1 MLELPM
7 RWYRECMASHSVCAP
22 PDPTFRPTR
31 LIEINNENSVKL
43 VITKNE
49 DVHEPYVAFSHCWGK
64 AKTLKLIQE
73 NLLQLQSWFSDSE
86 LPTSYKEA
94 LLVCRSM
101 GFRYIWIDSLCIIQ
115 DSSEDWQD
123 EALVMKDVY
132 RNSTMNL
139 CATAAAENS
148 GASFQSRDIS
158 LVAPL
163 VLNDWMNDG
172 DRTRRWCIN
181 NIQDMLNREIRESP
195 LVSRAWVFQEQ
206 YLSRKI
212 LHMADSQFWWKCREK
227 LACETHPAGFPD
239 PFGSLI
245 SPEISADS
253 RNSVRSELLRDM
265 NWYKLG
271 EEYTYCNLTFAT
283 DKLVA
288 FAGVAQNKRREFGGD
303 QYVAGMWRSQMPLAL
318 CWKRDDR
325 RCYRT
330 KEYTAP
336 TWSWASMVGAIEVPL
351 IHSDICLEGGRG
363 SNMKLPIE
371 IHCDV
376 IDIRIDL
383 KDSRYDTGQMSSGQ
397 LDLNAHLIGPV
408 DFDAESTAEGII
420 KLSCTG
426 RSSVALEIPTK
437 WGEDAYENIIADE
450 VRRDGSSWLTS
461 FSDTSDEEQ
470 PAPTNDAEVS
480 DNRGIAEHG
489 EAEKAK
495 TPDLQDSN
503 DDLTPAFLVPV
514 ARFSVHEIPEWCV
527 DNPWLIGKDPYTPA
541 DIGIVVLRE
550 QCRNG
555 FKYYRTGYFSHL
567 CIPDK
572 VLEAFPRQ
580 TITIH

>member
-49 DVHEPYVAFSHCWGK
+49 DVHEPYVAFSHCWSK

-73 NLLQLQSWFSDSE
+73 NLLQLQSWFSDPK

-101 GFRYIWIDSLCIIQ
+101 GFRYIWIDSLYIIQ
-115 DSSEDWQD
+115 DSSDWQD
-123 EALVMKDVY
+123 EALIMKDVY

-163 VLNDWMNDG
+163 ILNDWMDDG
-172 DRTRRWCIN
+172 DRTRRWCIT

-206 YLSRKI
+206 YLSRRI
-212 LHMADSQFWWKCREK
+212 LHMAESQFWWKCQEK
-227 LACETHPAGFPD
+227 SRCETHPAGFPD
-239 PFGSLI
+239 PFGSRV
-245 SPEISADS
+245 SPEISAES

-265 NWYKLG
+265 NWYKLVEG
-271 EEYTYCNLTFAT
+271 YTHCNLTFPT

-288 FAGVAQNKRREFGGD
+288 FAGVAQDNRREFGGD
-303 QYVAGMWRSQMPLAL
+303 QYVAGMWRSRMPLAL

-325 RCYRT
+325 RSYRT

-336 TWSWASMVGAIEVPL
+336 TWSWASMVGAIEVAL
-351 IHSDICLEGGRG
+351 IHSDICLEGGLG

-383 KDSRYDTGQMSSGQ
+383 KDSRYDTGQISSGQ
-397 LDLNAHLIGPV
+397 LELNRHLIGPV
-408 DFDAESTAEGII
+408 DFDASSISKGII
-420 KLSCTG
+420 KLSCTEH
-426 RSSVALEIPTK
+426 SSIALEIPTK
-437 WGEDAYENIIADE
+437 WGQEYHIYIEADE
-450 VRRDGSSWLTS
+450 LGRDNNPRSTIYIDDL
-461 FSDTSDEEQ
+461 DEEQ
-470 PAPTNDAEVS
+470 LAQTSDAEVP
-480 DNRGIAEHG
+480 DNGGIAEHR
-489 EAEKAK
+489 EVKRAK
-495 TPDLQDSN
+495 TPSLQDS
-503 DDLTPAFLVPV
+503 DEDLTPVFLFPI

-527 DNPWLIGKDPYTPA
+527 DNPWLTDKDPYTPA

-550 QCRNG
+550 QCQNG

-572 VLEAFPRQ
+572 VLKEFPRQ
-580 TITIH
+580 TITIY